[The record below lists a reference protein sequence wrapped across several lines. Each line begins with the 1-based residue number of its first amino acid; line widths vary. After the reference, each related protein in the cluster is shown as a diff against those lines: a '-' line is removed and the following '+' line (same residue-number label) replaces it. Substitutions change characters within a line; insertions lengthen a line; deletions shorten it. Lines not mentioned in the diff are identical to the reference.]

1 MSDEGEKNDKKQVY
15 FLDRLVHKEHL
26 QSATD
31 DAMVARAHLH
41 SLTSDDSSA
50 STDLIT
56 SLCEYYLALE
66 SFKKVLLE
74 IEQFPVVPAAEGE
87 GEEYVIGG
95 EQTLLLKFYVPLLL
109 QLEQRVRGY
118 NLSLAVH

>member
-1 MSDEGEKNDKKQVY
+1 
-15 FLDRLVHKEHL
+15 
-26 QSATD
+26 
-31 DAMVARAHLH
+31 
-41 SLTSDDSSA
+41 
-50 STDLIT
+50 LIT

>member
-1 MSDEGEKNDKKQVY
+1 MSDDGEKKDKKQVY

-26 QSATD
+26 QSATE
-31 DAMVARAHLH
+31 DALVARSHLH

-50 STDLIT
+50 STDLVT

-66 SFKKVLLE
+66 SFKKVLVD
-74 IEQFPVVPAAEGE
+74 IEQFPIVPAAEGE
-87 GEEYVIGG
+87 SEEYVIGG
-95 EQTLLLKFYVPLLL
+95 EQTLLLKFYIPLLL
-109 QLEQRVRGY
+109 QLEERVRRY